1 MFKYYRTKLNI
12 YLEKN
17 TNKVTFRI
25 HMLTLIIVFLFKP
38 LLPAF
43 TVTILIPYIL
53 WLTQAYDKGRY
64 FVKISLSTTAGY
76 FIFKEWC
83 EDIVYKVYIGED
95 KPKTFL
101 YEFAELIK
109 RLQNILE

>member
-1 MFKYYRTKLNI
+1 MFKKLKSKIYQFAYTKTNLATWSI
-12 YLEKN
+12 YIATFLVALLATEWL
-17 TNKVTFRI
+17 TNFMI
-25 HMLTLIIVFLFKP
+25 Y
-38 LLPAF
+38 
-43 TVTILIPYIL
+43 ILIPYIL

-64 FVKISLSTTAGY
+64 FVKIHLSTTAGY

-83 EDIVYKVYIGED
+83 EDIVYKVYIGKD

-109 RLQNILE
+109 RLQNLI